1 MPFPPDVLR
10 QVFDFVRESNQI
22 ERILRDPTDSEFE
35 ATVNFLR
42 VPDVRVID
50 LQALVAVYQP
60 GAEIRDK
67 VGLDVRVGKH
77 IAPPGGPTI
86 RRDLEILLADA
97 ASDEEGPSDPW
108 RVHVA
113 YETLHP
119 FTDGNGRSG
128 RALWAWQM
136 VRRQRGVPLGFLHQF
151 YYQTLERNQ

>member
-10 QVFDFVRESNQI
+10 QVYDFVRESNRI
-22 ERILRDPTDSEFE
+22 EGILRDPTDSEFE

-60 GAEIRDK
+60 RAELRDK

-77 IAPPGGPTI
+77 IPPPGGPDI
-86 RRDLEILLADA
+86 RERLDEMLAEVSRTAHFD
-97 ASDEEGPSDPW
+97 SDPW